1 MLQRWRNSSKSL
13 NLSSSLV
20 SDFLIQN
27 VAFIVLCPVNAH
39 DASSPEANKK
49 QIISLKMYFI
59 KHKISQTFFLYSL
72 FIYF

>member
-1 MLQRWRNSSKSL
+1 MEEFIKVTKSEQFI
-13 NLSSSLV
+13 SII
-20 SDFLIQN
+20 DFLIQN